1 MKGYEDDYLEAVEV
15 KPSDFAND
23 PNISRFAADLMRL
36 KAERMGGRKERE
48 IELGEVCGWGM
59 VEIWG

>member
-1 MKGYEDDYLEAVEV
+1 M

-23 PNISRFAADLMRL
+23 PDISRFAADLMRL